1 MPWGTVKCD
10 LREIDDVSTD
20 GQRLAQSRFVPSDSL
35 PREQPAG
42 ASPPPNGCAVP
53 APTPAPAAPGAQARA
68 GSEDR
73 LVPSHS
79 CQTGGGGPCQPSPC
93 ALVVPCCSGHC
104 AADIRCRQKVRS
116 SCSLVTATTASPS
129 HAHSSQPMTACQP
142 VLLAGHVSRAHT
154 GHSPAVCGRWAWTGG
169 GPEQVFIGLIGAE
182 YVWALISSLDRNWR
196 MVFNDSLL
204 HLETLREG
212 DERGWKCGGRPGQT
226 EAVSASAGRGP
237 QGCGTGSSPL
247 EVFPAPAERI
257 PSLQGAHPA
266 SGFCL
271 GTPGLPCH
279 FSSCLLCEM

>member
-10 LREIDDVSTD
+10 LREMDDVSTN

-53 APTPAPAAPGAQARA
+53 APAPAPAAPGAQARA

-79 CQTGGGGPCQPSPC
+79 CQTGGGGPCRPSPC
-93 ALVVPCCSGHC
+93 ALVAPLLFWPLCC
-104 AADIRCRQKVRS
+104 RRS
-116 SCSLVTATTASPS
+116 LQTEGRVKLFLVTATTASPS
-129 HAHSSQPMTACQP
+129 HAHSSQPMAACQP

-154 GHSPAVCGRWAWTGG
+154 GHSPAVCGRWAWAGG

-204 HLETLREG
+204 HLETL
-212 DERGWKCGGRPGQT
+212 
-226 EAVSASAGRGP
+226 
-237 QGCGTGSSPL
+237 
-247 EVFPAPAERI
+247 
-257 PSLQGAHPA
+257 
-266 SGFCL
+266 
-271 GTPGLPCH
+271 
-279 FSSCLLCEM
+279 